1 MRGPQDSQCHLMKVH
16 WLEYSLGLALAIRTS
31 AAAWRSIHHWER
43 GVVRPQADPTHAR
56 GPPTWHRDLRE
67 THLAQR
73 PTGDSRANESLFS
86 RVRGQWATPSKTPPT
101 LCVYL
106 SPCEGIKYGKSFHC
120 SPMQKLKL
128 KSF

>member
-1 MRGPQDSQCHLMKVH
+1 MRGTQDSQCHLMKVH
-16 WLEYSLGLALAIRTS
+16 WLEHSLGLALAIRTS
-31 AAAWRSIHHWER
+31 AAAWRSIHHWGR

-67 THLAQR
+67 THGPMRAFSAGCEDSGPR
-73 PTGDSRANESLFS
+73 PR
-86 RVRGQWATPSKTPPT
+86 KHPPT